1 MATFQITGPDGKK
14 YRVTGDSP
22 EGAMSAL
29 KKMTGQTAAP
39 PASQEPGET
48 WSPANA
54 EFGSLTSYDPGVLGN
69 IGNRLYDAGKAIGLP
84 VSQMRRDG
92 ANIDAAVRGAAD
104 VATFGYADEIAGYLG
119 SKTGIGGK
127 KDDYEG
133 SRDLQRAIDANDKE
147 QYPGARMAGQLGGG
161 IGLGLATGPYS
172 LSTKFAG
179 SGLIPR
185 TLAGA
190 GDGLIAGGL
199 YGSGSGEDLTS
210 RGIEALKGMGAGAVA
225 GGAFPLVA
233 AGASKAYSSVANAL
247 LGRSAAKQAGTSP
260 EVLRMIGNTL
270 DADGTLGPLGQSNM
284 ARAGGEAMIADA
296 GPNARAVL
304 DTAIQR
310 GGPGAVS
317 ARNAIAERTERAA
330 SSLTGS
336 LDQNLGA
343 PEGVTAAR
351 SAIREGSAAARGSA
365 YDDAY
370 KAAIDYAD
378 PRGQAIES
386 IVKNRVPQSAIAEAN
401 ALMRAEGHTSS
412 QILAKVAD
420 DGSVVFEKLPDVRQL
435 DYITRGLNEV
445 ADQADGAGK
454 LGGTT
459 AKGRAYQNLSGEI
472 RDQLRDLVPA
482 YGKALETAADPIRR
496 SKAVELG
503 SKLLSPSM
511 TRDQVEEAVR
521 GMTGPERD
529 ALAQGIRSRLDDAMA
544 NVTRTVQDG
553 DTGAREAIKA
563 IKDLSSRANRE
574 KLTSAIGKEKA
585 DALFEEI
592 DRAATSF
599 DLRASVAENSKTYAR
614 QAADRKINDM
624 TGTGAVDEVLS
635 GHPVKAGQRVV
646 QAITGRTPEKKLAA
660 QDAVYS
666 QIAEALTRGQGRAQ
680 PLFDAVTGLGKK
692 DAATR
697 LKAERIARALSGPR
711 LAYPAATQ
719 LLELQR
725 SR

>member
-1 MATFQITGPDGKK
+1 MPIFELQGPDGAT
-14 YRVTGDSP
+14 YEVDAP
-22 EGAMSAL
+22 DEGAALNAFKGMS
-29 KKMTGQTAAP
+29 GQSAQ
-39 PASQEPGET
+39 QEQGET

-54 EFGSLTSYDPGVLGN
+54 EFGSLTPYEPGVLGN

-104 VATFGYADEIAGYLG
+104 VATFGFADEIAGYLG
-119 SKTGIGGK
+119 SQTGIGGK
-127 KDDYEG
+127 KGDYEG
-133 SRDLQRAIDANDKE
+133 SRDLQRAIDANDAE

-161 IGLGLATGPYS
+161 VGVGLLTAPGSLTANFTTRATPLVGRI
-172 LSTKFAG
+172 LAG
-179 SGLIPR
+179 S
-185 TLAGA
+185 ADGA
-190 GDGLIAGGL
+190 IGGGL
-199 YGSGSGEDLTS
+199 YGAGSGTDATS
-210 RGIEALKGMGAGAVA
+210 RLTEGAKGAGFGAFI
-225 GGAFPLVA
+225 GGAFPVA
-233 AGASKAYSSVANAL
+233 SDLIGGAYKGARNWVNSGKIAQQADVNPETLRLLGSILEADGSLSSV
-247 LGRSAAKQAGTSP
+247 GQA
-260 EVLRMIGNTL
+260 
-270 DADGTLGPLGQSNM
+270 NM
-284 ARAGGEAMIADA
+284 ARAGQDAMLADA

-310 GGPGAVS
+310 GGPGAVE
-317 ARNAIAERTERAA
+317 ARQAVAGRTDRAAKAIASALD
-330 SSLTGS
+330 SS
-336 LDQNLGA
+336 LGA

-351 SAIREGSAAARGSA
+351 SAIRQGSASARGSA

-370 KAAIDYAD
+370 KAAIDYAE

-503 SKLLSPSM
+503 SKMLSPSM

-529 ALAQGIRSRLDDAMA
+529 ALAQGIRSRLDDALA

-614 QAADRKINDM
+614 QATERGISDRVQPGAAGKAAQGEGIQATKRIVQALTGM
-624 TGTGAVDEVLS
+624 TPERLRGKEDQVYSELARLLTRQG
-635 GHPVKAGQRVV
+635 GAGQNVYDAMGSISQTD
-646 QAITGRTPEKKLAA
+646 QAT
-660 QDAVYS
+660 
-666 QIAEALTRGQGRAQ
+666 QIMT
-680 PLFDAVTGLGKK
+680 D
-692 DAATR
+692 
-697 LKAERIARALSGPR
+697 RIARALLAGQR
-711 LAYPAATQ
+711 LTYPATTQ
-719 LLELQR
+719 LTGTPGT
-725 SR
+725 